1 MKKKIFFIFILL
13 TVLTACT
20 PFNKELEVV
29 EKKEDYIEE
38 GMINLEDSLND
49 EEIVKAIID
58 NDYKINLDFERE
70 VKKGDNIWNLTQAEI
85 KASLT
90 SSKWEELGE
99 AKQTYLIDALKD
111 EIVENHLNYGIS
123 ENPDNLRIGTKI
135 KFGKILEDNQSLLG
149 DVFQKVEE
157 LNEEETANIIANNQ
171 ALQKAVNSGLQI
183 TNDNVD
189 SLIRQFKE

>member
-1 MKKKIFFIFILL
+1 MLRKIFFIFILV

-20 PFNKELEVV
+20 PFNKEQEVV
-29 EKKEDYIEE
+29 ENKEDYIEE
-38 GMINLEDSLND
+38 GMINLDDSLND
-49 EEIVKAIID
+49 EEIVEAIME

-70 VKKGDNIWNLTQAEI
+70 VKKGDNIWNLAQEEI

-90 SSKWEELGE
+90 GGKWEELGE

-123 ENPDNLRIGTKI
+123 EDPDNLMIGTKI

-149 DVFQKVEE
+149 NVLQKAQE
-157 LNEEETANIIANNQ
+157 LNEEEKANIIDNNQ

-183 TNDNVD
+183 NSDNVD
-189 SLIRQFKE
+189 ILIRQFK

>member
-1 MKKKIFFIFILL
+1 MLRKIFFIFILV

-20 PFNKELEVV
+20 PFNKEQEVV
-29 EKKEDYIEE
+29 ENKEDYIEE
-38 GMINLEDSLND
+38 GMINLDDSLND
-49 EEIVKAIID
+49 EEIVEAIME

-70 VKKGDNIWNLTQAEI
+70 VKKGDNIWNLAQEEI

-90 SSKWEELGE
+90 DSKWEELGE

-123 ENPDNLRIGTKI
+123 EDPDNLMIGTKI
-135 KFGKILEDNQSLLG
+135 KFGKILEDNQLLLG
-149 DVFQKVEE
+149 NVLQKAQE
-157 LNEEETANIIANNQ
+157 LNEEETANIIDNNQ

-183 TNDNVD
+183 NSDNVD
-189 SLIRQFKE
+189 ILIRQFK

>member
-1 MKKKIFFIFILL
+1 MLRKIFFIFILV

-20 PFNKELEVV
+20 PFNKEQEVV
-29 EKKEDYIEE
+29 ENKEDYIEE
-38 GMINLEDSLND
+38 GMINLEGSLND
-49 EEIVKAIID
+49 EEIVEAIME

-70 VKKGDNIWNLTQAEI
+70 VKKGDNIWNLAQEEI

-90 SSKWEELGE
+90 GSKWEELGE

-123 ENPDNLRIGTKI
+123 EDPDNLMIGTKI

-149 DVFQKVEE
+149 NVLQKAQE
-157 LNEEETANIIANNQ
+157 LNEEETANIIDNNQ

-183 TNDNVD
+183 NSDNVD
-189 SLIRQFKE
+189 ILIRQFK